1 MTIGRKVLPAIA
13 LIGATIAGGARATR
27 APVNVMKVVDFMHD
41 VGRIKKKPASWKD
54 LFFPE
59 VHGLNSS

>member
-13 LIGATIAGGARATR
+13 LIGATIGARATTTL
-27 APVNVMKVVDFMHD
+27 VNVMKVVDFMHD

-59 VHGLNSS
+59 VHGLNSG